1 LCPRLLT
8 HSALPLCHQLFS
20 FLITRPDE
28 LHPLSLHDA
37 LPISKRIRYVNKSGR
52 AYGFHLENAYVEDRE
67 SGSAFFVTAVIYANP
82 DGVLNDD
89 DYAYEEMSQPFFT
102 ALGTGLARALFTA
115 P

>member
-1 LCPRLLT
+1 LALGLGDDARKVIVDAMEGHVVGGKRGAVHKPMVNGLLEV
-8 HSALPLCHQLFS
+8 LP
-20 FLITRPDE
+20 
-28 LHPLSLHDA
+28 A
-37 LPISKRIRYVNKSGR
+37 KRIRYVNKSGR

-102 ALGTGLARALFTA
+102 ALGTGLARAL
-115 P
+115 